1 MPIYEFRC
9 SQCGQ
14 DVELLMKFSDPHPAS
29 CPHCNRDGTLIKR
42 ISQTSFVLKGG
53 GWYETDFKTKPA
65 APAPAA
71 EPAAATP
78 APEAAPSTPAPTQA
92 KEPG

>member
-65 APAPAA
+65 VPTPAAPAA
-71 EPAAATP
+71 AA
-78 APEAAPSTPAPTQA
+78 EAPSTPAPTPAPA